1 MSIMQKI
8 KFFLL
13 NYKQHFLQTQIDNKS
28 KFDIKKVPPFFWQA
42 LLTRS
47 FRAKTAGGPPAVL
60 GRLLSVQ
67 KQSPQ
72 DCGAIPICFPVVQAV

>member
-1 MSIMQKI
+1 MINNIFFKHRLPI
-8 KFFLL
+8 KGNL
-13 NYKQHFLQTQIDNKS
+13 
-28 KFDIKKVPPFFWQA
+28 IKNCLFGKPYSQGV
-42 LLTRS
+42 

-72 DCGAIPICFPVVQAV
+72 DCGAISISFPLIQAV